1 MVYYFCNAK
10 QILLEMLNQPEEIK
24 AHIEEDE
31 KILQFYVRYEEEIIQ
46 MTSKQEW
53 EKEVDECLDVLID
66 LYRQLKIL

>member
-1 MVYYFCNAK
+1 
-10 QILLEMLNQPEEIK
+10 MLNQPEEIK